1 LLIKK
6 ERIVTISKQKEIH
19 QRFINRCLQKP
30 KCNQAPSESRV
41 HLNGKSSRTPNPM
54 NMHERSK
61 PYDMIR
67 FSAPGMVED
76 LKLQIQA
83 KKSSKKVADAS
94 IVPKTLTKLEKQL
107 GVQVKELSYEKDDW
121 KSKIVSNSNWRSQI
135 SVENT
140 LEDTEYYSDGQ
151 SPLLSFSKPPSNGYI
166 YPPLDL
172 NEAQDATESVKAIG
186 TDCNLLDHLLS
197 MNISGNNNE
206 ELSIKLSDI
215 SVIIVII

>member
-1 LLIKK
+1 
-6 ERIVTISKQKEIH
+6 
-19 QRFINRCLQKP
+19 
-30 KCNQAPSESRV
+30 
-41 HLNGKSSRTPNPM
+41 M